1 MHKLHPCLFLSI
13 PDCAKRQAPTQRDV
27 LEILNKRGYTVLDN
41 SYLPQTKERIV
52 KAHMCYATRQKSKF
66 AGMRE
71 PSSHGCLSLR
81 YLCNKMGQYLI
92 IILGN
97 EVRLHIA
104 SGRIVKQ
111 GISHISNTESGLQ
124 SPLTLE

>member
-1 MHKLHPCLFLSI
+1 MI
-13 PDCAKRQAPTQRDV
+13 
-27 LEILNKRGYTVLDN
+27 LEIMNKRGYTVLDS

-52 KAHMCYATRQKSKF
+52 KAHMYYATRQKSKF
-66 AGMRE
+66 AVMRE

-81 YLCNKMGQYLI
+81 YLCNKMGQDLI

-104 SGRIVKQ
+104 SSRDVNQ
-111 GISHISNTESGLQ
+111 GISHISNTKSGLQ
-124 SPLTLE
+124 SRLTLE

>member
-1 MHKLHPCLFLSI
+1 M
-13 PDCAKRQAPTQRDV
+13 
-27 LEILNKRGYTVLDN
+27 LDN

-52 KAHMCYATRQKSKF
+52 KAHMYHATRQKSNF

-81 YLCNKMGQYLI
+81 NRCNKMGQDLV

-104 SGRIVKQ
+104 SGRDIKQ
-111 GISHISNTESGLQ
+111 GISHISNTESGLK
-124 SPLTLE
+124 SRLTLE